1 MKRLLSRDYSRKM
14 GAGNR
19 LQQWGAGF
27 ASFARFAPI
36 ALIGFMLP
44 SALFGQKTNDLIIAL
59 QRDMSSLQEDMKN
72 LQKGQDEKLAAI
84 QTMLQQAVDA
94 SKGLSTSMANLQH
107 EVDTKLNDQQGKLTA
122 PVATLGTKVDQMSDE
137 FRAVAT
143 TVADLAQRLNAQ
155 DAKLK
160 DISDAI
166 RTLAAAAPAQG
177 APPPAVPA
185 AAPAA
190 PDPCAGMSAE
200 SLWENAR
207 RDKNTGKL
215 EIAMTE
221 YKNYVSCFGDTANAP
236 VAQYEIGMMYFNNG
250 QSDPKYYE
258 DAAKAFDD
266 GVQRF
271 PENPKTPEA
280 LYYNAVSLMK
290 ADHRTEAGT
299 VFKEYLK
306 RYPQGTHV
314 AGAHQNLKT
323 LGLDSPTR
331 RRQH

>member
-1 MKRLLSRDYSRKM
+1 MKRLLSRDYSRKT
-14 GAGNR
+14 GARRR
-19 LQQWGAGF
+19 LPQWGAGF
-27 ASFARFAPI
+27 ARFVPI

-59 QRDMSSLQEDMKN
+59 QRDMSSLQEEMKD

-84 QTMLQQAVDA
+84 QAMLQQAVDA
-94 SKGLSTSMANLQH
+94 SKGVSTSLASLQH
-107 EVDTKLNDQQGKLTA
+107 EVDTKLSDQQGKLTA

-166 RTLAAAAPAQG
+166 RTLAAAAPAPA
-177 APPPAVPA
+177 APTSIPA
-185 AAPAA
+185 AAPAT

-258 DAAKAFDD
+258 DAVQAFDD

-280 LYYNAVSLMK
+280 LYYKAVSLMK

-299 VFKEYLK
+299 AFKEYLK

-314 AGAHQNLKT
+314 AAAHQNLRT
-323 LGLDSPTR
+323 LGLDSTR
-331 RRQH
+331 KRH

>member
-1 MKRLLSRDYSRKM
+1 MKRLLSRDYSRKTD
-14 GAGNR
+14 ARNL
-19 LQQWGAGF
+19 LQQLVAG
-27 ASFARFAPI
+27 FARFAPI

-59 QRDMSSLQEDMKN
+59 QRDMSSLQEQMKN

-84 QTMLQQAVDA
+84 QAMLQQAVDA
-94 SKGLSTSMANLQH
+94 SKGVSSSIASLQH

-137 FRAVAT
+137 FRAVGT
-143 TVADLAQRLNAQ
+143 TVADLAQRINGL
-155 DAKLK
+155 DTKLA
-160 DISDAI
+160 DISSAL
-166 RTLAAAAPAQG
+166 RVLAAAQPAAPA
-177 APPPAVPA
+177 PA

-190 PDPCAGMSAE
+190 APAPPDPCAGMSAE

-207 RDKNTGKL
+207 RDKSTGKL

-221 YKNYVSCFGDTANAP
+221 YRNYVQCYADTANAP

-258 DAAKAFDD
+258 DAVKAFDGMD
-266 GVQRF
+266 RF

-280 LYYNAVSLMK
+280 LYYKGVSLMK

-299 VFKEYLK
+299 AFKEYLK

-314 AGAHQNLKT
+314 AAAHTNLEN
-323 LGLDSPTR
+323 LGLERKPSR
-331 RRQH
+331 KRQ